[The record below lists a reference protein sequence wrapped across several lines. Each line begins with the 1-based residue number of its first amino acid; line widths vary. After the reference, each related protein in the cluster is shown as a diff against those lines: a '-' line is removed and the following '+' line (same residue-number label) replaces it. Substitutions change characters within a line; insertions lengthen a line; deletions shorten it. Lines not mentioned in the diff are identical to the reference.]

1 MSGVNDVTIIGNLG
15 KEVELKHLPSGG
27 AVANLVVATS
37 EEWKDKNTGEKKS
50 ETEWHNISFFGR
62 TAEIAAEYLRKGSKV
77 YIRGSIKTRTWDKDG
92 VTQYSTGIKGR
103 ELQFLDS
110 KGASD
115 NAPQQQQAP
124 QAKPE
129 SGFDDSLSEDIPF

>member
-62 TAEIAAEYLRKGSKV
+62 TAEIAAEYLKKGSKV
-77 YIRGSIKTRTWDKDG
+77 YIRGSIKTRTWDNAEG
-92 VTQYSTGIKGR
+92 VKQYSTGIKGR

-115 NAPQQQQAP
+115 NAPQQAP
-124 QAKPE
+124 QAKPKDA
-129 SGFDDSLSEDIPF
+129 FDDSLSSDIPF